1 MHNLQNL
8 LIITNDPVS
17 RVGFHTILSNWPDF
31 SISVISYEI
40 FFSRF
45 NKTNRRL
52 DLLVLD
58 LCSYYKNYKIIIEKI
73 RKQNP
78 GIPILGLSIEW
89 NITLARRF
97 IEAGGSGI
105 LEKTSILQNFLEA
118 VWLLLSGKEFID
130 QEIIDKI
137 TPFNSLTKR
146 EIEVINALVQAD
158 SQKEAAYYLNLTVR
172 TFESHLKSIYE
183 KTGVNN
189 QKKLILMAAH
199 YRLFDHDVINM
210 C

>member
-1 MHNLQNL
+1 MHQFQNL
-8 LIITNDPVS
+8 LIITNDPIS
-17 RVGFHTILSNWPDF
+17 RIGFHTILSNWPDF
-31 SISVISYEI
+31 SITVISYEI

-45 NKTNRRL
+45 NKTNRQL

-78 GIPILGLSIEW
+78 GIPIIGLSIEW
-89 NITLARRF
+89 HINLARRF

-118 VWLLLSGKEFID
+118 VRLVLSGKEFID
-130 QEIIDKI
+130 QKIIDKI
-137 TPFNSLTKR
+137 TPFDSLTKR

-158 SQKEAAYYLNLTVR
+158 NQKEAAYHLNLTTR
-172 TFESHLKSIYE
+172 TFENHLKSIYN

-189 QKKLILMAAH
+189 QKKLILIAAH
-199 YRLFDHDVINM
+199 YRLFDHEIVNM